1 MNCLPLCLLTP
12 SPEPIRVVQLPEM
25 FRRANPRAATRTC
38 MLKAFACSNTRKR
51 SDKVAA
57 AAGETVTSL
66 VFFLEVRGCGGESRP
81 QSRGHPVSNETF
93 PSILQSAGT
102 EGLGK
107 RRAMRHN

>member
-1 MNCLPLCLLTP
+1 MQDP
-12 SPEPIRVVQLPEM
+12 
-25 FRRANPRAATRTC
+25 
-38 MLKAFACSNTRKR
+38 RKR

-107 RRAMRHN
+107 RRVEVWFFGGLSVEDAAEVLEISEETATRDWRVAKTWLFREVGRIKDTS

>member
-1 MNCLPLCLLTP
+1 MQDP
-12 SPEPIRVVQLPEM
+12 
-25 FRRANPRAATRTC
+25 
-38 MLKAFACSNTRKR
+38 RKR

-81 QSRGHPVSNETF
+81 QSRGHPVNNETF
-93 PSILQSAGT
+93 PSLLQSAGT